1 MYEKEKENLHIL
13 KNFVNWI
20 NKKFDLT
27 VKIIKS
33 DNELAQKKTL
43 HWLQKQ
49 KIDFE
54 SSASNIQD
62 QNDAAEH
69 SEDVIMK
76 KTHAI

>member
-1 MYEKEKENLHIL
+1 MS
-13 KNFVNWI
+13 
-20 NKKFDLT
+20 KKFNLII
-27 VKIIKS
+27 KIIKS

-43 HWLQKQ
+43 CWFQTQ
-49 KIDFE
+49 KINFK